1 MNRTKISLRT
11 EIVIN
16 ILILV
21 VAAIA
26 TVGIMV
32 IKIFENNIVDMRSS
46 DGEILASYIQ
56 KTVEDSFVSKGK
68 ILLKGLQPSIDTFT
82 RQSRA
87 SDVVVVDSDFKIL
100 AHTDLKEIGKT
111 SNDEKL
117 MGAVKFTM
125 VSAHVKERNGAFLVS
140 KYDSISFF
148 RPIRFKDRSIGA
160 IKAVFPLDEM
170 NSLLNRTRYLVLFFL
185 LFDSILLFI
194 FGNFLLSRIIVKPLK
209 QFLKASERIANGDLS
224 HRLDYKSDN
233 ELGQLS
239 FTFNSMAEKLE
250 EHVGYLER
258 INRELKQAQQ
268 ELLRSEKLAS
278 VGRLAAGIAH
288 EVGNPLGAI
297 LGYTD
302 MLIKGGEDEQARS
315 DFLKRIEKEIKRI
328 DVIIKEL
335 LDFSR
340 PTHLEIKTIDV
351 NAVISDTVSL
361 LSHQKSFG
369 EISISLDLSDHLP
382 QVRADDNQFQQV
394 LINIVLNAVDAMK
407 EGDNLNIVT
416 EIFRP
421 KEGGHDFPRR
431 KSDSHNGVFKSE
443 RHDLVQ
449 TVNEKVKITIE
460 DNGCGI
466 KKEDLEFIFDPF
478 FTTKEPGKGT
488 GLGLSISQRIIETF
502 NGKLEVTSTL
512 ERGTAFM
519 IYLPVAGSV

>member
-1 MNRTKISLRT
+1 MNRSKISLRT

-32 IKIFENNIVDMRSS
+32 IKIFENNIVDMRSA

-56 KTVEDSFVSKGK
+56 KSVEDSLTRKGE
-68 ILLKGLQPSIDTFT
+68 ILLKGLQPTIDTFA

-87 SDVVVVDSDFKIL
+87 KNILIVDNNFKVL
-100 AHTDLKEIGKT
+100 AHTNLKEIGKV

-117 MGAVKFTM
+117 MDAVKFNM
-125 VSAHVKERNGAFLVS
+125 ISAHVKERNGTFFMS
-140 KYDSISFF
+140 QYDSISFF
-148 RPIRFKDRSIGA
+148 RPIRFNGKTIGA
-160 IKAVFPLDEM
+160 IKTVFPLDEM
-170 NSLLNRTRYLVLFFL
+170 NDLLVRTRYLVLFFL
-185 LFDSILLFI
+185 LFDSILLII
-194 FGNFLLSRIIVKPLK
+194 FGNFLLSRLIVKPLQK
-209 QFLKASERIANGDLS
+209 FLKASERIATGDLS

-239 FTFNSMAEKLE
+239 LTFNSMAEKLE

-268 ELLRSEKLAS
+268 ELVRSEKLAS

-302 MLIKGGEDEQARS
+302 MLIKGVDGEETRS

-335 LDFSR
+335 LDYSR
-340 PTHLEIKTIDV
+340 PTRLEIKTMDV
-351 NAVISDTVSL
+351 NTVISDTVSL

-369 EISISLDLSDHLP
+369 EISINMDFADHLP
-382 QVRADDNQFQQV
+382 QVMADDNQFQQV
-394 LINIVLNAVDAMK
+394 LINIMLNAVDAMK
-407 EGDNLNIVT
+407 DGGDLNIAT
-416 EIFRP
+416 EIFSP
-421 KEGGHDFPRR
+421 KEDDSDFPRR
-431 KSDSHNGVFKSE
+431 RRSDPHNESFTPG

-449 TVNEKVKITIE
+449 TMNERVKITIE
-460 DNGCGI
+460 DNGSGI

-502 NGKLEVTSTL
+502 NGKLEVRSTL
-512 ERGTAFM
+512 GRGTAFM
-519 IYLPVAGSV
+519 IYL